1 MGTTLFVGFSK
12 NMLYSHLSVYVPASD
27 GVPLD
32 GVFDCGVPSDEFE
45 SFKSSTL
52 NSASFFVI
60 FSSSVFNSVSIF
72 NRSLSIFS
80 ASFCAAISDPKYAFR
95 KIPTHKFLKILDR
108 FLCWNVSSQ
117 I

>member
-1 MGTTLFVGFSK
+1 
-12 NMLYSHLSVYVPASD
+12 MLYSHLSVYVPASD

-52 NSASFFVI
+52 NSASFFVS

-80 ASFCAAISDPKYAFR
+80 ASFCAAISDPKYEFVSR
-95 KIPTHKFLKILDR
+95 RTFLKILDR

>member
-1 MGTTLFVGFSK
+1 
-12 NMLYSHLSVYVPASD
+12 MLYSHLRVYVPASD

-32 GVFDCGVPSDEFE
+32 GVFDCGVSSDEFE
-45 SFKSSTL
+45 SFKSSIL
-52 NSASFFVI
+52 NSPSFFVS

-72 NRSLSIFS
+72 KRSLSIFS
-80 ASFCAAISDPKYAFR
+80 ASFCAAFSDPKYVSS
-95 KIPTHKFLKILDR
+95 IGTHEILKFLDR